1 MSCLKRAFQGRTG
14 GFYAEVRALST
25 RQFGGAGKERFG
37 FGGAGEGHRTI
48 PCQLR
53 RNPYCVIE
61 RFVEVHSGKDNERP
75 LLNAAIA
82 LAKREKAV
90 LVVSKLDRLSRRV
103 SFIASLMEDRALD
116 FKVAQMPHA
125 DKFQLHIYACLAEQE
140 RDFISQRTKAALQAA
155 KERGTRLGA
164 PKQHL
169 DALVKARQDKARRE
183 AQQFAGV
190 ILPLR
195 KQGATLRNI
204 CEALNASGMKTSRG
218 SSFHPSLV
226 SRMLTSLEVA

>member
-1 MSCLKRAFQGRTG
+1 MRKYVLYLRVSSAEQGKSGLGLEAQERDIEL
-14 GFYAEVRALST
+14 FLANYAET
-25 RQFGGAGKERFG
+25 
-37 FGGAGEGHRTI
+37 
-48 PCQLR
+48 
-53 RNPYCVIE
+53 PYSVVE

-90 LVVSKLDRLSRRV
+90 LVVSKLDRLSRRA

-140 RDFISQRTKAALQAA
+140 RDFISQRTKSALRAAR
-155 KERGTRLGA
+155 ERGTKLGA

-169 DALVKARQDKARRE
+169 YALAKAHQEKARKE
-183 AQQFAGV
+183 AQQFSGV

-204 CEALNASGMKTSRG
+204 CEVLNASGMKTSRG
-218 SSFHPSLV
+218 GSFHPSLV
-226 SRMLTSLEVA
+226 SRMLTTLEVA

>member
-1 MSCLKRAFQGRTG
+1 
-14 GFYAEVRALST
+14 
-25 RQFGGAGKERFG
+25 
-37 FGGAGEGHRTI
+37 
-48 PCQLR
+48 
-53 RNPYCVIE
+53 
-61 RFVEVHSGKDNERP
+61 
-75 LLNAAIA
+75 
-82 LAKREKAV
+82 
-90 LVVSKLDRLSRRV
+90 
-103 SFIASLMEDRALD
+103 
-116 FKVAQMPHA
+116 
-125 DKFQLHIYACLAEQE
+125 LAEQE

-218 SSFHPSLV
+218 GSFHPSLV
-226 SRMLTSLEVA
+226 SRMLASLDLTSSPTAK